1 MKKRLFA
8 VFLIIYIHFYLYI
21 YRYLYIIINK
31 GKMSSPE
38 DERIKRGV
46 IL

>member
-31 GKMSSPE
+31 GKKSSPE
-38 DERIKRGV
+38 EGRIKRGV

>member
-21 YRYLYIIINK
+21 IINK
-31 GKMSSPE
+31 GKKSSPE
-38 DERIKRGV
+38 EGARKKGCNPV

>member
-1 MKKRLFA
+1 MVINIFTKLFHKKRLFA

-31 GKMSSPE
+31 GKNEVS
-38 DERIKRGV
+38 
-46 IL
+46 